1 MGDWTFPRATQLQGN
16 GNLIAQKQL
25 MERGAVVA
33 VVAAFVSILCQ
44 DAHLESSGLEGEMFG
59 KLIVPEGSEQ
69 RVVRI
74 P

>member
-1 MGDWTFPRATQLQGN
+1 MGDWTFPTATQLQGN

-33 VVAAFVSILCQ
+33 VVAAFVVHIMPGCT
-44 DAHLESSGLEGEMFG
+44 LESSGLEGEMFG

>member
-1 MGDWTFPRATQLQGN
+1 
-16 GNLIAQKQL
+16 

-33 VVAAFVSILCQ
+33 VVAAFVVHIMPGCT
-44 DAHLESSGLEGEMFG
+44 LESSGLEGEMFG